1 MKKLIAILTSLCVFT
16 AFAVAVLLTPSD
28 ILYFLNWG
36 EYIDHTLVEEFE
48 KEYNCQV
55 IEEDV
60 TSSESMYQKI
70 TSATTSYDV
79 AVPGDYIVNELY
91 QEGYLQELDVNNR
104 EDYPYLAQYQTMFSS
119 SLSSL
124 MAQYMVDKKTGEEFN
139 SYFCPYFWGAYA
151 MLYSNKK
158 SDVKEVVENNGFE
171 ALYDRSLYK
180 EDVSIGMYDTAR
192 WIVASYLMAK
202 GYDPNITSY
211 DGNKKGDLTREVK
224 NDIVSALKEVRF
236 NEFGNDS
243 LKRNVAISE
252 LDLCYSQ
259 LGDFFDTLYLV
270 YSQSKDDIT
279 FSVSVPET
287 TAAFFDSLVIPKT
300 SQNPRLAN
308 AFINFMMNPDHAY
321 QNARTV
327 GYSPTLK
334 AVNTRFEEEAEKG
347 EYYYGKAGD
356 ERSLSLKDFLAQYP
370 MYLNPLYRS
379 KNVYMLESKSQAYLT
394 TCEAI
399 FNSIA

>member
-124 MAQYMVDKKTGEEFN
+124 MAKYMVDDKTGEEFN

-151 MLYSNKK
+151 
-158 SDVKEVVENNGFE
+158 
-171 ALYDRSLYK
+171 
-180 EDVSIGMYDTAR
+180 
-192 WIVASYLMAK
+192 
-202 GYDPNITSY
+202 
-211 DGNKKGDLTREVK
+211 
-224 NDIVSALKEVRF
+224 ALKLF
-236 NEFGNDS
+236 
-243 LKRNVAISE
+243 
-252 LDLCYSQ
+252 
-259 LGDFFDTLYLV
+259 
-270 YSQSKDDIT
+270 
-279 FSVSVPET
+279 T
-287 TAAFFDSLVIPKT
+287 TAPYIRK
-300 SQNPRLAN
+300 
-308 AFINFMMNPDHAY
+308 M
-321 QNARTV
+321 
-327 GYSPTLK
+327 
-334 AVNTRFEEEAEKG
+334 
-347 EYYYGKAGD
+347 
-356 ERSLSLKDFLAQYP
+356 SLSVCTIPPAGSSLP
-370 MYLNPLYRS
+370 
-379 KNVYMLESKSQAYLT
+379 T
-394 TCEAI
+394 
-399 FNSIA
+399 